1 MIPRYLLHVPHFRDL
16 GRNSFLSGRV
26 FLRKDSKVNYLIL
39 WIFIDSLKLILIC
52 FVIKIVEIIHAFSSF
67 SRRMIIF
74 YSVMWAHVRTVLT
87 VLE

>member
-1 MIPRYLLHVPHFRDL
+1 MIPRYLMHVPHFRDL
-16 GRNSFLSGRV
+16 GRNSFLSSRV
-26 FLRKDSKVNYLIL
+26 LLRKDSKVNYLIL
-39 WIFIDSLKLILIC
+39 WMIIESLLILIC
-52 FVIKIVEIIHAFSSF
+52 FVIKIVKIIHAFSSF